1 MLFSNLIL
9 SFEYL
14 KARYSDRLHLLYN
27 RHDEK
32 DFVPAWRR
40 STPEA
45 LNHFLFWIGVTLES
59 KEQTG
64 RVIKWCLLRTNEQL
78 PYGPD
83 NCELVTR
90 KELLQRRPFV
100 KMNPLVQQAIID
112 YKEAH
117 PDLNDTKIAKAFY
130 PHTYS
135 SVRAVLVKHRQSA
148 LCPTT
153 KK

>member
-1 MLFSNLIL
+1 MLFSNLTL
-9 SFEYL
+9 SMDYL
-14 KARYSDRLHLLYN
+14 KARYEPRLRLLYN

-45 LNHFLFWIGVTLES
+45 LDHFLFWVGVTLAA
-59 KEQTG
+59 KEPTG
-64 RVIKWCLLRTNEQL
+64 RLIKWCLLRTNEQL

-100 KMNPLVQQAIID
+100 KLTPLIEQAMVA
-112 YKEAH
+112 YKEAN
-117 PDLNDTKIAKAFY
+117 PELNDTKIAKAFY

-148 LCPTT
+148 LCPTI